1 MEVILDTSFILT
13 CIKEKIDFLIAR
25 DFGNLILPLQ
35 VIDELRQLV
44 EKKKGREKNNAKL
57 ALDIIETNR
66 TNFKIFELET
76 KHVDSGILNYVKNK
90 EGKIIIATI
99 DKEMKRKLR
108 GRVRFLVIR
117 AGKKLELV

>member
-13 CIKEKIDFLIAR
+13 WIKEKIDFLIAR